1 MSGRDIILLTET
13 HESPERSLP
22 RIHGFHWES
31 SHRGSTRQHTTRGS
45 GGVAILFR
53 QGLQRRIQ
61 IVARDP
67 QARYLWIRFELSRD
81 RTIYIA
87 LCYFAPSGSRFAT
100 TAREREGEERP
111 SPYTCLSEDIMEY
124 STLGEVFLMGD
135 FNAKTCS
142 EQCETNDTED
152 PTVLHA
158 IQDAASIQWPTLGRL
173 TCIPHGVAPGR
184 GCSVDYIMGSRE
196 ATPLLSSFIIP
207 PLPIGANHTY
217 LALSLTGD
225 ATLST
230 SITCTPHTT
239 IHFTHELAPLYSAE
253 VEKGLLSLHPSTPLP
268 MLTSHITFVLQTS
281 TISSFPHTTHTG
293 HTPSPVT

>member
-1 MSGRDIILLTET
+1 MRGRDLILLTET

-22 RIHGFHWES
+22 RIHGFQWES

-135 FNAKTCS
+135 FNARTCS
-142 EQCETNDTED
+142 EQCETYDTED

-158 IQDAASIQWPTLGRL
+158 IQEAATMRDSADTARTTEYGRHLLRLGSQHRLVIYNGMIQWPTSGRV
-173 TCIPHGVAPGR
+173 TRIPHGVAAR
-184 GCSVDYIMGSRE
+184 G
-196 ATPLLSSFIIP
+196 
-207 PLPIGANHTY
+207 
-217 LALSLTGD
+217 
-225 ATLST
+225 
-230 SITCTPHTT
+230 
-239 IHFTHELAPLYSAE
+239 
-253 VEKGLLSLHPSTPLP
+253 
-268 MLTSHITFVLQTS
+268 
-281 TISSFPHTTHTG
+281 
-293 HTPSPVT
+293 